1 MNSQPLQME
10 TLLLSSQAAG
20 VGEGGTEILGSWSL
34 DPGCNRAA
42 AGALE
47 ARPLSQGVC
56 AVKVKCTL
64 ASKDSVWGKKLQNIS

>member
-1 MNSQPLQME
+1 ME

-20 VGEGGTEILGSWSL
+20 VGEEGTEILGSWSL

-47 ARPLSQGVC
+47 ARAPVSTGLCCKGKMHTGFQRFC
-56 AVKVKCTL
+56 L
-64 ASKDSVWGKKLQNIS
+64 GKKTAEYLMITVY